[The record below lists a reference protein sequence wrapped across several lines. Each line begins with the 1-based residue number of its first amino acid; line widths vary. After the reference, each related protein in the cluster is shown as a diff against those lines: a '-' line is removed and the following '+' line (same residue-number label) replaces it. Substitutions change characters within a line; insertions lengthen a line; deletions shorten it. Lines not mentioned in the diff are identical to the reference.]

1 MRRLLRLYMSE
12 SPLSRLQ
19 RLVDLIR
26 GYFQGIARIEETAW
40 SQIIEQFFRIALI
53 TWLLPS
59 LLVVDNAALN
69 AAYAMGITLLAE
81 MVSVLYLLFKYQA
94 TEKSAYRKK
103 RKKTSVIRWNLY

>member
-1 MRRLLRLYMSE
+1 MRRPPLLYMSE
-12 SPLSRLQ
+12 SQSYRLQ

-59 LLVVDNAALN
+59 
-69 AAYAMGITLLAE
+69 
-81 MVSVLYLLFKYQA
+81 S
-94 TEKSAYRKK
+94 YR
-103 RKKTSVIRWNLY
+103 S